1 MSAVLASFVYV
12 LSALLSRREAGSV
25 ATCSTIACDEYA
37 LRLHASLNH
46 SVDPCQSF
54 THFVCDGWRKRHL
67 FAVNEEAFGVDIER
81 IAHIAATID
90 VPPTGQSMLQRGA
103 MIYRTC
109 TALLKRQ
116 RDELAEVKAALREA
130 GVLWPHRPPPAERR
144 DLVRMMLHCD
154 YKLGWSAI
162 FRLSYG
168 TSRTKTDVY
177 VLTDSG
183 FNFILRKR
191 LEFISKGDFKRRQY
205 FEVLRDSFQD
215 PGEEGKSGQAD
226 VAALKDVL
234 ALEDRMFSPLMGTF
248 HMNAPWFFVVPDEVV
263 YNAAVS
269 LSQER
274 WTAAFRHAGVNV
286 QKHIEFRTWN
296 LAFFS
301 TFVRLWKLH
310 GEQDMYDYVS
320 WCTVQVAA
328 LFANSELIENFYDHP
343 QRARILHGA
352 FCLSRAY
359 IGAGKDLLAS
369 FAHDVLPKS
378 VRPSAEAIALAV
390 RAAFRNRLSSWADYN
405 DNVTVIRVWESKRM
419 AFSMFEPW
427 PETEFPDVIVGEMGD
442 SFLENW
448 RNAWLSRTFYR
459 PVDIKV
465 AITAIDT
472 LAYTAD
478 IEYRKDFIL
487 LPYAFSFPLYD
498 PAALPAINHGGF
510 GAKVSY

>member
-1 MSAVLASFVYV
+1 
-12 LSALLSRREAGSV
+12 
-25 ATCSTIACDEYA
+25 
-37 LRLHASLNH
+37 
-46 SVDPCQSF
+46 
-54 THFVCDGWRKRHL
+54 
-67 FAVNEEAFGVDIER
+67 
-81 IAHIAATID
+81 
-90 VPPTGQSMLQRGA
+90 
-103 MIYRTC
+103 
-109 TALLKRQ
+109 
-116 RDELAEVKAALREA
+116 
-130 GVLWPHRPPPAERR
+130 
-144 DLVRMMLHCD
+144 MMLHCD

-191 LEFISKGDFKRRQY
+191 LEFISKEDFKRRQY

-215 PGEEGKSGQAD
+215 LGEEGKSGQAD
-226 VAALKDVL
+226 VAALKSELRSLSLFLSPTGNALQDVL

-248 HMNAPWFFVVPDEVV
+248 HVNAPWFFVVPDEVV

-320 WCTVQVAA
+320 WCTVQDK
-328 LFANSELIENFYDHP
+328 LLIPSELKPTLFP
-343 QRARILHGA
+343 R
-352 FCLSRAY
+352 
-359 IGAGKDLLAS
+359 
-369 FAHDVLPKS
+369 
-378 VRPSAEAIALAV
+378 
-390 RAAFRNRLSSWADYN
+390 
-405 DNVTVIRVWESKRM
+405 RVWESKRM

-510 GAKVSY
+510 GAKVAAAVGERFYNSYLAVGAGGSSFGEFRSCLTNDSFGDDRTDLASLAAEVVSLGALVDAYHNASNNRRLAYLENVSSRQLLFIAACYSKCIGSHYPVRESLCDAALRHIPEFAQAFRCSPGTPMNPHRRCRLF